1 MTWLRNR
8 THCQQFK
15 GGFSINGVTACR
27 CCANKGVGHLSFIKA
42 RPPNSSA
49 KYPTSRQKMNAL
61 ISLSIWHKIHSKA
74 MLFPMQRALRKIRYS
89 AKGHGKRGGARVIY
103 YNMLDDGLIVAV
115 AIYPKNE
122 RENLSKAQTGKL
134 AKSKAKK

>member
-1 MTWLRNR
+1 MSYTIVE
-8 THCQQFK
+8 TEQ
-15 GGFSINGVTACR
+15 
-27 CCANKGVGHLSFIKA
+27 FIKQVDNIWTEDERLTFFEFLA
-42 RPPNSSA
+42 QNPLKGDVIPNA
-49 KYPTSRQKMNAL
+49 KGM
-61 ISLSIWHKIHSKA
+61 
-74 MLFPMQRALRKIRYS
+74 RKIRWS

-134 AKSKAKK
+134 AKAKK

>member
-1 MTWLRNR
+1 MYTIAE
-8 THCQQFK
+8 TAQFISQVSDIWTDDERLKFFEFLAQNPLK
-15 GGFSINGVTACR
+15 GDVIPNA
-27 CCANKGVGHLSFIKA
+27 KG
-42 RPPNSSA
+42 
-49 KYPTSRQKMNAL
+49 
-61 ISLSIWHKIHSKA
+61 
-74 MLFPMQRALRKIRYS
+74 LRKIRYS

-134 AKSKAKK
+134 AKSKAKAKK